1 MAIHCMLLTE
11 NNRRIVENFVS
22 EFKDKYDCMQN
33 LTMVKSMISA
43 WQSANFK
50 DGEEP
55 TMPTKDEIE
64 QFIQSQLGENKSK
77 INATSRITKIISG
90 GQTGVD
96 TIGLQVAKKLGIETG
111 GTAPKGFLREK
122 GIDTEDIS
130 SYGLTEI
137 SDTEQA
143 DYTKRKG
150 KSDPYTGRT
159 ELNVRNSDGTVYF
172 STNADSAGRIATE
185 RSARE
190 WNKPFLLNPTAEQ
203 LREWINTHNIKI
215 LNIAGNRG
223 SKLPANNRIA
233 DIITEALS
241 PVQDSNNL
249 LKNIN
254 SVDKSLV
261 DVEQYDKPW
270 KSDPTKS
277 NKTLRIYLKDHSK
290 GYFELVKDIEDNFYS
305 VHFKTAKEGA
315 KYNAE
320 NTTPTTK
327 EERKILFK

>member
-11 NNRRIVENFVS
+11 DNRRIVENFVS
-22 EFKDKYDCMQN
+22 EFKDKYDCMQ
-33 LTMVKSMISA
+33 TFDMVRSMVSA

-77 INATSRITKIISG
+77 TSTTSRVTKIISG

-185 RSARE
+185 RSAKE

-223 SKLPANNRIA
+223 SKLPANNRVA

-241 PVQDSNNL
+241 PIKGTYEVSTAGDKRFSALNATFAEGTIIDGVDVSGKTIEYVYQNVIKKSGKGKAPSKDSRLNL
-249 LKNIN
+249 LN
-254 SVDKSLV
+254 SDSL
-261 DVEQYDKPW
+261 K
-270 KSDPTKS
+270 
-277 NKTLRIYLKDHSK
+277 
-290 GYFELVKDIEDNFYS
+290 
-305 VHFKTAKEGA
+305 
-315 KYNAE
+315 
-320 NTTPTTK
+320 
-327 EERKILFK
+327 